1 MVRERRFMYFGLKR
15 LIDLMLGSVFF
26 LLALPLIAI
35 ACIAIRQE
43 SRGNPLFLQRRIG
56 LHGKMFT
63 IFKLRGMWI
72 DASELFPEMY
82 NYTKHSNLDF
92 KFHHESDPR
101 VTKVGNFIRRTSID
115 ELPNFLNVLL
125 GNMTLVGPRPEI
137 PDVLSLYGKYTTQ
150 YISVRPGITCLSKVS
165 GRDYLSKEETIRL
178 DLEYV
183 DSMCLL
189 LDLKIL
195 WRTFVSVIG
204 RKDVFGRNYWGP
216 HTLLNLS
223 EDSEHV
229 TDAVPPRSNE

>member
-1 MVRERRFMYFGLKR
+1 
-15 LIDLMLGSVFF
+15 
-26 LLALPLIAI
+26 
-35 ACIAIRQE
+35 
-43 SRGNPLFLQRRIG
+43 
-56 LHGKMFT
+56 
-63 IFKLRGMWI
+63 
-72 DASELFPEMY
+72 
-82 NYTKHSNLDF
+82 
-92 KFHHESDPR
+92 
-101 VTKVGNFIRRTSID
+101 
-115 ELPNFLNVLL
+115 
-125 GNMTLVGPRPEI
+125 
-137 PDVLSLYGKYTTQ
+137 
-150 YISVRPGITCLSKVS
+150 VS